1 MQLLQDA
8 LIAQKARPALA
19 FAFGP
24 FGVDKLFD
32 ASDAGRLSPSCRI
45 VSELPIRD
53 FTTAEAKRALAEVE
67 ILVTGW
73 GCPMIDAAVLDAAPA
88 LRLIAHAAGSVK
100 HFIAPEVFR
109 RGILVTNAADANA
122 IPVAE
127 FTLAAILFANKQV
140 FRFGRDYSRQR
151 SFVNVS
157 QHYDG
162 KAGNWAK
169 RVGIVG
175 ASRIGRRVIE
185 LLRPFNVDI
194 LLHDPLMDVGEAR
207 RIGATLVSLEE
218 LMESCDTVS
227 IHAPLLAST
236 RGMIDAGM
244 LARMPDGATL
254 INTARGGIVDGAAL
268 EAELVSGRLWAILD
282 VTEPETPPAASPLY
296 TLENVLMT
304 PHIAGAIGSERHRL
318 GRLVVEE
325 IERYLAGAPLRH
337 SVTVEGLLHQ
347 A

>member
-1 MQLLQDA
+1 MLQDA
-8 LIAQKARPALA
+8 SIAEKARPALA

-24 FGVDKLFD
+24 FGIEKLFATAD
-32 ASDAGRLSPSCRI
+32 TARLKQACRMPG
-45 VSELPIRD
+45 ELPIRD
-53 FTTAEAKRALAEVE
+53 FSTAAARQILADTE

-73 GCPMIDAAVLDAAPA
+73 GCPMIDAAVLDTAPK

-100 HFIAPEVFR
+100 HFVAPEVFE
-109 RGILVTNAADANA
+109 RGVFVTNAADANA
-122 IPVAE
+122 VPVAE

-140 FRFGRDYSRQR
+140 FRFRRDYTSKR
-151 SFVNVS
+151 SFIGVS
-157 QHYDG
+157 QQYDG
-162 KAGNWAK
+162 DAGNWEK
-169 RVGIVG
+169 RVGIIG

-185 LLRPFNVDI
+185 LLRPFGIEI
-194 LLHDPLMDVGEAR
+194 LLHDPLVDASAAR
-207 RIGATLVSLEE
+207 RMGATLVPLDE
-218 LMESCDTVS
+218 LMKSCDTIS

-254 INTARGGIVDGAAL
+254 INTARGGIVDSAAL

-282 VTEPETPPAASPLY
+282 VTEPETPPVDSPLY

-304 PHIAGAIGSERHRL
+304 PHIAGAIGCERHRL

-325 IERYLAGAPLRH
+325 IERYLAGEPLRH
-337 SVTVEGLLHQ
+337 SVTIEGLLHQ